1 MSYVLSAPVWTRVSP
16 ATIVPAY
23 EAVVRCLGVPRVVGV
38 GDPRLEEAYRQA
50 LPLFEDLAR
59 PEGGWAVIEPQAA
72 AATLFEASPAS
83 PLRPRLASAPAAAL
97 FLATLGEGPE
107 GRAAELLASG
117 RYLLGAVLDAV
128 ASEAVERL
136 VDRLEAAAAA
146 DLHLER
152 PVRFSPGY
160 GRWDL
165 AVQGAVL
172 GAMDAE
178 AHGIRLTESFMMVP
192 RKSVSGV
199 VVPRAGA
206 EKLDPCSLCDV
217 RSCPRG

>member
-1 MSYVLSAPVWTRVSP
+1 MSYVLSYPQWVQVSASSVLP
-16 ATIVPAY
+16 AF
-23 EAVVRCLGVPRVVGV
+23 EAVARGLGVPRVVGV

-50 LPLFEDLAR
+50 LPLFESLAR
-59 PEGGWAVIEPQAA
+59 PQGGWAAIDPPRAA
-72 AATLFEASPAS
+72 AALFEGSPDS
-83 PLRPRLASAPAAAL
+83 PLRVRLASAPAGAL

-107 GRAAELLASG
+107 ARAAELLTSG
-117 RYLLGAVLDAV
+117 RYLLGAVLDAL

-136 VDRLEAAAAA
+136 VDRLEAASAAA
-146 DLHLER
+146 LHMER

-160 GRWDL
+160 GRWGL
-165 AVQGAVL
+165 EVQEAIL
-172 GAMDAE
+172 GLMDAG
-178 AHGIRLTESFMMVP
+178 AHGVTLTESFMMVP

-206 EKLDPCSLCDV
+206 DRLDPCSLCDV